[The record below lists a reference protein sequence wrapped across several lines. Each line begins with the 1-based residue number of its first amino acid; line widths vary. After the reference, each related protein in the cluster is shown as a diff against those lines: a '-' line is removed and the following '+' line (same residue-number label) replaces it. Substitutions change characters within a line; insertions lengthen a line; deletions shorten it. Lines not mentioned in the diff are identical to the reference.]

1 MARGVADQLDV
12 AVIGA
17 GPFGLS
23 VAAHLQ
29 DRAVRVFGAEMET
42 WRRRMP
48 RGMLMRSAWD
58 ETSLSAPGGAGTIDH
73 WLEAANET
81 RQEPIPLELFLRYS
95 EWFIERFVAD
105 RDSSDIANV
114 ELNGSGY
121 RLTTQAGSEVDA
133 RTLVLAVG
141 VMPFAY
147 VPPPLMQLFGAEVA
161 LATGSPDDSQRYAGR
176 RVLVVGGGQAGLESS
191 GLAAQ
196 AGAKVELVTRSNV
209 RWFADREPHYPRT
222 PFRQKLYKLAYPV
235 VGYGP
240 PPLNRFAVH
249 PDLFAALP
257 ESARRKLTARLLRS
271 GGSPWLRTLTE
282 REVRISEHCTVVHVE
297 KQSECLLARLTDGS
311 EREVDDVIIAC
322 GYRFDLERLAFL
334 APEVR
339 ARINVHGGWPV
350 LDRYFRS
357 SDPNVIFVGYAAEN
371 RFGALSRFVL
381 GADFTATRV
390 RRIFAK

>member
-1 MARGVADQLDV
+1 LTDQLDV

-23 VAAHLQ
+23 IAAHLQ
-29 DRAVRVFGAEMET
+29 DRAVRVFGGEMET
-42 WRRRMP
+42 WRKRMP
-48 RGMLMRSAWD
+48 RDMLMRSAWD
-58 ETSLSAPGGAGTIDH
+58 ETSLSAPGGAGTIDI

-81 RQEPIPLELFLRYS
+81 RQEPIPLGLFLRYS
-95 EWFIERFVAD
+95 AWFIERFVAD
-105 RDSSDIANV
+105 RDPSNIANV
-114 ELNGSGY
+114 ELSGDGY
-121 RLTTQAGSEVDA
+121 RLTTEAGSEVDA
-133 RTLVLAVG
+133 RKIVLAVG

-147 VPPPLMQLFGAEVA
+147 IPPPLREQFGTEAA
-161 LATGSPDDSQRYAGR
+161 LPTTSLDDSQRYAGR

-196 AGAKVELVTRSNV
+196 AGAQVELVTRSAV

-222 PFRQKLYKLAYPV
+222 PFRQKLYKLGYPV

-240 PPLNRFAVH
+240 PVLNRIVIH

-257 ESARRKLTARLLRS
+257 ETVRRKLTTRLLRS

-282 REVRISEHCTVVHVE
+282 KDVRISEHCTVAGVDKRPDDSFLV
-297 KQSECLLARLTDGS
+297 RLSDGS
-311 EREVDDVIIAC
+311 EREIDDVIIAC
-322 GYRFDLERLAFL
+322 GYRFDLDRLAFL
-334 APEVR
+334 SPEVR
-339 ARINVHGGWPV
+339 ARIAVRGGWPV

-357 SDPNVIFVGYAAEN
+357 TDPTVFFVGYAAEN

-390 RRIFAK
+390 RQLFDK